1 MMIHSVELAAAPF
14 SKPSLPT
21 RPHALDQVARMLHAG
36 KVYRREDLAQLS
48 NAVDRHLRELVS
60 GGALKRLAQ
69 GIYYAPKKSVFGT
82 LPPDDQELVAT
93 FLRDKDF
100 LVFSPSSYNTLGL
113 GTSQLYNKT
122 LVYNHKR
129 HGLFSFGNRQFD
141 FRIKLRFPK
150 KLTTEFLLVDAINN
164 LDELAEDRNQVL
176 QMVERKL
183 SGFDPAKLKRAV
195 SDYASVAT
203 KKRFMRWLDV

>member
-1 MMIHSVELAAAPF
+1 MELATASLA
-14 SKPSLPT
+14 SPSLPT
-21 RPHALDQVARMLHAG
+21 RPSALDHVARMLHAG
-36 KVYRREDLAQLS
+36 KVYRREDLAQVS

-60 GGALKRLAQ
+60 GGTLKRLAQ
-69 GIYYAPKKSVFGT
+69 GLYYAPKKSVFGV

-129 HGLFSFGNRQFD
+129 HGIFSFGNRQFD
-141 FRIKLRFPK
+141 FRVKPRFPK
-150 KLTTEFLLVDAINN
+150 KLTPEFLLVDAINN
-164 LDELAEDRNQVL
+164 LDELAEDKHQVL

-183 SGFDPAKLKRAV
+183 SDFDQAKLTRAI
-195 SDYASVAT
+195 S
-203 KKRFMRWLDV
+203 KKNKKKKKKNLMR